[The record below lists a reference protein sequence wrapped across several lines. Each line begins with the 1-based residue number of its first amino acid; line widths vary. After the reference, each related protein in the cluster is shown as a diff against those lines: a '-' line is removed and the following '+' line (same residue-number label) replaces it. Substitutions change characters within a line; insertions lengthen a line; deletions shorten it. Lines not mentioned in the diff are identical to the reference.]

1 MVEKLGVVAREGRT
15 GTEPRERSLEDLYVR
30 HAPDA
35 ARLAFLLTG
44 DRELAQ
50 DVAQDAFI
58 RVAGRFRHLRYPDA
72 FPAYLRKTV
81 VNRCM
86 SIHRRA
92 KVERTYVERESGRRV
107 VDGAEQP
114 DIATRDQLRS
124 ALHTLPMRQRAA
136 IVLRYYHDLSEQ
148 QVADALDCSPAAAR
162 SLVLRGMTTL
172 REQIGRDD
180 A

>member
-1 MVEKLGVVAREGRT
+1 MVEKASVVAKEITT

-30 HAPDA
+30 HAPEA
-35 ARLAFLLTG
+35 ARLAYLLMG
-44 DRELAQ
+44 DRDLAE

-58 RVAGRFRHLRYPDA
+58 RVAGRFRHMRYPDA

-81 VNRCM
+81 VNRCL
-86 SIHRRA
+86 SLHRRGR
-92 KVERTYVERESGRRV
+92 VERAYIARESGRRPQE
-107 VDGAEQP
+107 GAESP
-114 DIATRDQLRS
+114 DLATRGQLRA
-124 ALHTLPMRQRAA
+124 ALETLPIRQRAA

-148 QVADALDCSPAAAR
+148 QAADALACSPAAAR

-180 A
+180 V